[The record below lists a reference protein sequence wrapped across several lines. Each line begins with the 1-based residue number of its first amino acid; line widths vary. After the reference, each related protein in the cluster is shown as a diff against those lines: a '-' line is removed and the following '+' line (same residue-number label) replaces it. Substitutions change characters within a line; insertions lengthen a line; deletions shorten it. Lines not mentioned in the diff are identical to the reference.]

1 MQLTGDQIL
10 WACLAPLALGTL
22 MFIAVVVAL
31 KRDTLEL
38 FRSDNGG
45 LMLRIFAITFV
56 AFWVGNLTL
65 AGRVPESAATAIYGS
80 ILGYVFGVGEGSRR
94 RRASRPAQ
102 PVPES
107 EVATKESN
115 K

>member
-1 MQLTGDQIL
+1 M
-10 WACLAPLALGTL
+10 GTL
-22 MFIAVVVAL
+22 MFIAVVIAL

-38 FRSDNGG
+38 LRSDKGG

-65 AGRVPESAATAIYGS
+65 AGKVPESAATAIFGS
-80 ILGYVFGVGEGSRR
+80 ILGYGFAVGAESRR
-94 RRASRPAQ
+94 RRTNRPEQ
-102 PVPES
+102 PAPES

-115 K
+115 KKR